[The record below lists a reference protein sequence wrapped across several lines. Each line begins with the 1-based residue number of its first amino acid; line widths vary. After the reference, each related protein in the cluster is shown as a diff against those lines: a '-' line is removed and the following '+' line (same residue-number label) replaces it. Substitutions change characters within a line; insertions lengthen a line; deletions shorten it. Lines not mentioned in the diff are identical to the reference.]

1 MAAIA
6 LLAVACGG
14 SSEQPTPIMRQ
25 GEGVL
30 ELPLVSTTASG
41 RSYKLVGATFVITG
55 AQSVTLTDTSADT
68 VSVPL
73 IAGDYSIS
81 MNGSWHIERTDAPGQ
96 TVQATLVSPNPM
108 RFTLAEGE
116 MRPVRFL
123 FKVPGEL
130 NTDVGFSVDDGG
142 WISGSFKF
150 GARPPPP
157 PYFPPEYLGF
167 FNELWEKTVPFVIS
181 FESVTTTRAEED
193 SRKLLI
199 IQTSPITL
207 QFGGE
212 HSDILQH
219 QVIPAFRGLPMKFI
233 LEAESSQ
240 PISYVHMRPVELTSL
255 SGELALQM
263 DLYIT
268 ELLGLDLD
276 GYPQF
281 PRATSVEG
289 SVGMVLPGNPTFYG
303 NSIHGSIIEGTFSP
317 R

>member
-1 MAAIA
+1 MTAIV

-14 SSEQPTPIMRQ
+14 SSVQPSPIMQ
-25 GEGVL
+25 KGEGTL
-30 ELPLVSTTASG
+30 ELPLVSTSAAG
-41 RSYKLVGATFVITG
+41 RTYKLVGATFVITG
-55 AQSVTLTDTSADT
+55 EQSVTITDTSADT

-73 IAGDYSIS
+73 IAGDYSIQ

-123 FKVPGEL
+123 FKVPGEIL
-130 NTDVGFSVDDGG
+130 TDVGFSVDDGG

-150 GARPPPP
+150 GPRPPPP
-157 PYFPPEYLGF
+157 PYFPPDYLGF

-181 FESVTTTRAEED
+181 FESTTATRAEED
-193 SRKLLI
+193 FRKLLI

-212 HSDILQH
+212 HSDVLQH
-219 QVIPAFRGLPMKFI
+219 QVIPAFQGLPMQFI
-233 LEAESSQ
+233 LEADTSQ
-240 PISYVHMRPVELTSL
+240 PISYVYMRPVELTSV

-263 DLYIT
+263 DLYLPG
-268 ELLGLDLD
+268 LLGMDMD
-276 GYPQF
+276 GYPRF
-281 PRATSVEG
+281 PNATSFDG

-303 NSIHGSIIEGTFSP
+303 NSIYGSIIEGSFAP